1 MEVGA
6 TIAMHRHA
14 CYALVFAL
22 LFSVHSH
29 AETSCIDSALL
40 ARSTVSITRY
50 FDDEERSVRTNLVG
64 IQGTGW
70 FQSPTTIVTVEHVTS
85 AMDLSSQSWKLL
97 ELQHDGDARS
107 VSVRIQRSAGVHA
120 EKLVVLELQTAITA
134 APSVTIRM
142 SPLMPEDRLVAIAYP
157 GQNRRSVGG
166 RFVKYATDGKL
177 AGTALL
183 EMYEGDNRL
192 AIDHGA
198 SGAPVFDCEGRIVA
212 VIATVMT
219 QIFQTPFGERRV
231 STAWGM
237 PNVVSVP
244 IHELISFP
252 QNR

>member
-1 MEVGA
+1 
-6 TIAMHRHA
+6 MHRRA
-14 CYALVFAL
+14 CYALIFAL

-29 AETSCIDSALL
+29 AQTNCIDPALL
-40 ARSTVSITRY
+40 GRSTVSITRY
-50 FDDEERSVRTNLVG
+50 FDDEERSARTNLVG
-64 IQGTGW
+64 IQGTAW
-70 FQSPTTIVTVEHVTS
+70 FQSPTTIVTVEHVAT
-85 AMDLSSQSWKLL
+85 AMELSSQSWKLL
-97 ELQHDGDARS
+97 NLEHDGDMLS
-107 VSVRIQRSAGVHA
+107 ISVRIQRSAGAHA
-120 EKLVVLELQTAITA
+120 EKLVVLELQTAIAA
-134 APSVTIRM
+134 APSVAIRM
-142 SPLMPEDRLVAIAYP
+142 SPLMPEDRLVAVAYP

-166 RFVKYATDGKL
+166 RFVKYATDGRL

-198 SGAPVFDCEGRIVA
+198 SGAPVFDCEGRVVA

-244 IHELISFP
+244 IQELIAFP
-252 QNR
+252 QSR

>member
-1 MEVGA
+1 
-6 TIAMHRHA
+6 MHRHG
-14 CYALVFAL
+14 CYALIFAL
-22 LFSVHSH
+22 LFSVRSN
-29 AETSCIDSALL
+29 AETNCIDSALL

-50 FDDEERSVRTNLVG
+50 FDDEERSVRTSLVG

-70 FQSPTTIVTVEHVTS
+70 FQSPTTIVTVGHVVA
-85 AMDLSSQSWKLL
+85 AMELSSQRWKPLRL
-97 ELQHDGDARS
+97 EHDGDVQS
-107 VSVRIQRSAGVHA
+107 ISVRIQRSAGAHA
-120 EKLVVLELQTAITA
+120 EKLVVLELQTAIAT
-134 APSVTIRM
+134 APSVAIRM
-142 SPLMPEDRLVAIAYP
+142 SPLVPEDRLVAVAYP

-166 RFVKYATDGKL
+166 RFVKYGTDGKL

-198 SGAPVFDCEGRIVA
+198 SGAPVFDCEGKVVA

-244 IHELISFP
+244 IQELIAFP

>member
-1 MEVGA
+1 
-6 TIAMHRHA
+6 MHRYA
-14 CYALVFAL
+14 YYALIFAL
-22 LFSVHSH
+22 LFPVHCH
-29 AETSCIDSALL
+29 AETNCIDSALL

-50 FDDEERSVRTNLVG
+50 FDDKERSVQTNLVG
-64 IQGTGW
+64 IQGTAW
-70 FQSPTTIVTVEHVTS
+70 FQSPTTIVTVGHVAV
-85 AMDLSSQSWKLL
+85 AMELSSESWKLL
-97 ELQHDGDARS
+97 KLEHDGDIQLI
-107 VSVRIQRSAGVHA
+107 SVRIQRSAGAHA

-134 APSVTIRM
+134 APSIAIRM
-142 SPLMPEDRLVAIAYP
+142 APLMPEDRLVAVAYP
-157 GQNRRSVGG
+157 GQNRRAVGG
-166 RFVKYATDGKL
+166 RFVEYVTVGRL

-183 EMYEGDNRL
+183 EMYEGDDRL

-198 SGAPVFDCEGRIVA
+198 SGAPVFDCEGRVVA

-244 IHELISFP
+244 IQELAAVP

>member
-1 MEVGA
+1 
-6 TIAMHRHA
+6 MHRYA
-14 CYALVFAL
+14 YYALIGAL

-50 FDDEERSVRTNLVG
+50 FDDLERSVRTNLVG

-70 FQSPTTIVTVEHVTS
+70 FHSPTTIVTVEHVAA
-85 AMDLSSQSWKLL
+85 AMELSTQSWKLL
-97 ELQHDGDARS
+97 ELQHDGDTQS
-107 VSVRIQRSAGVHA
+107 ISVRIQRSAGIHA
-120 EKLVVLELQTAITA
+120 EKLVVLELQTAIAA
-134 APSVTIRM
+134 APSVAIRM
-142 SPLMPEDRLVAIAYP
+142 SPLMPEDRLVAVAYP
-157 GQNRRSVGG
+157 GENRRSVGG
-166 RFVKYATDGKL
+166 RFVKYVTDGKL

-183 EMYEGDNRL
+183 EMYEGNNRL

-219 QIFQTPFGERRV
+219 QIFQSPFGERRV

-244 IHELISFP
+244 IQELVAFP
-252 QNR
+252 ESR